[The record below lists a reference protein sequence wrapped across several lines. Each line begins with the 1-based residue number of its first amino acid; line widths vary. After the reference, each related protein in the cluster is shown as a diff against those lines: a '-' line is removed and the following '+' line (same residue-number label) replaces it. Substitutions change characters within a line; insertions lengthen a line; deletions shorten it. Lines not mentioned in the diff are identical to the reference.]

1 MLKTDM
7 KHFWDIK
14 IKNVTKIHTKSVILV
29 KHLGKNKLYFSK
41 IKKNQKEFYKSTA
54 LSLKS
59 HFDII
64 LSFENYQ
71 YTRKINGKTYFSNPN
86 QSIA

>member
-14 IKNVTKIHTKSVILV
+14 IKNVTKTHTKSVILV

-41 IKKNQKEFYKSTA
+41 IKKKSKA
-54 LSLKS
+54 LLNN
-59 HFDII
+59 II
-64 LSFENYQ
+64 VIFNC
-71 YTRKINGKTYFSNPN
+71 
-86 QSIA
+86 

>member
-1 MLKTDM
+1 MQSFQSFYRINFMFNIFPLSTKEHFLFFFFVNQKSMLKTDM

-41 IKKNQKEFYKSTA
+41 IKKKSKRV
-54 LSLKS
+54 L
-59 HFDII
+59 
-64 LSFENYQ
+64 
-71 YTRKINGKTYFSNPN
+71 
-86 QSIA
+86 